1 MSPRPTHDAD
11 VFLKRDDYQRAKG
24 CRIYDHQNPRRNRSD
39 DEGTRSFETAALDGK
54 RAREG
59 DRGAAQPDHGDSE
72 G

>member
-11 VFLKRDDYQRAKG
+11 GFFKRDDYQRAKG
-24 CRIYDHQNPRRNRSD
+24 CRIYDQQNPRRKRSD
-39 DEGTRSFETAALDGK
+39 DEGTRSFETVGPDGK

-59 DRGAAQPDHGDSE
+59 DRSAAQPDHGDSK